1 MAIDLM
7 LNREHPMRKFIP
19 IAEPSITQREINY
32 VTDAVKSGWVSS
44 LGHYITEF
52 EKKFAEYIGVKYALT
67 TSNGTTALHL
77 ALVTLKIKEGDEVI
91 VPDLTFVATAN
102 AVAYTGAK
110 PIMVDVEPDTWCI
123 NPNCIKKAISKKTKA
138 IIPVHL
144 YGHPADMDE
153 INKVAKEYGLYVIE
167 DAAEAHGAEYKDK
180 KVGSLG
186 DVGVFSFY
194 GNKIITTGEG
204 GMITTNDKKLYQR
217 AKFLRDHAMNP
228 EKRYWHP
235 EIGYNYRMTNLQ
247 AALGLAQLE
256 RIDELIEKKRQI
268 FGWYKEFLGDLEG
281 IRLNPEKEW
290 AKNVFWMVCIVLEK
304 ELGISRDELMAKL
317 KEKGIDTRPFFYP
330 MSQMPMY
337 NSGEERSVTYN
348 LSERGLNLPSGV
360 NLNKDEAQWIC
371 ETIKTILKH
380 T

>member
-1 MAIDLM
+1 
-7 LNREHPMRKFIP
+7 MRKFIP
-19 IAEPSITQREINY
+19 IAEPSITQKEINY

-52 EKKFAEYIGVKYALT
+52 EKNFAKYIGVKYALT

-102 AVAYTGAK
+102 AVAYTRAK

-144 YGHPADMDE
+144 YGHSADMDE

-180 KVGSLG
+180 NVGSLG

-290 AKNVFWMVCIVLEK
+290 AKNVFWMVCMVLEK

-360 NLNKDEAQWIC
+360 NLNKDEVQWIC

>member
-1 MAIDLM
+1 MM
-7 LNREHPMRKFIP
+7 LNWEHPMRKFIP

-102 AVAYTGAK
+102 AVAYTRAK

-204 GMITTNDKKLYQR
+204 GMITTNDEKLYQR

-268 FGWYKEFLGDLEG
+268 LGWYKEFLGDLEG

-337 NSGEERSVTYN
+337 NSGEVRSVTYN

-360 NLNKDEAQWIC
+360 NLNKDEVQWIC

>member
-1 MAIDLM
+1 M
-7 LNREHPMRKFIP
+7 LNWEHPMRKFIP
-19 IAEPSITQREINY
+19 IAEPSITQKEINY

-52 EKKFAEYIGVKYALT
+52 EKNFAKYIGVKYALT

-102 AVAYTGAK
+102 AVAYTRAK

-144 YGHPADMDE
+144 YGHSADMDE

-180 KVGSLG
+180 NVGSLG

-290 AKNVFWMVCIVLEK
+290 AKNVFWMVCMVLEK

-360 NLNKDEAQWIC
+360 NLNKDEVQWIC

>member
-1 MAIDLM
+1 M
-7 LNREHPMRKFIP
+7 LNWEHPMRKFIP

-91 VPDLTFVATAN
+91 VPDLTFVATVN

-123 NPNCIKKAISKKTKA
+123 NPNCIKKAISKKKA

-290 AKNVFWMVCIVLEK
+290 AKNVFWMVCMVLEK

-337 NSGEERSVTYN
+337 NSGEGRSVTYN

-360 NLNKDEAQWIC
+360 NLNKDEVQWIC